1 MSRDAVSHLARD
13 AMSHSSPESCLR
25 ILSFDVGTRN
35 LAYCLIRYDNPPS
48 KLKKDMPNK
57 TIWQNL
63 HLEAWE
69 CLDIFEETGC
79 EAKNS
84 KKVSIDRCLSM
95 LNQVLHARQ
104 HLLEKPIDYILVEKQ
119 VRKAPRNLMVSVGL
133 LCYFQH
139 YWLFAPR
146 KTLAPKITYVSSAG
160 KLKINTLEDVFAFDA
175 KHPPIFHHRNDTS
188 LTASQNKTRRKN
200 KAIELCRLLVGRMP
214 HWKVWVPK
222 VQKGGPKKDDLA
234 DCLLQVIHFLQDK
247 FGYISKSRASVVEKK
262 TVKTVDLTTTPVK
275 KKAVKRPRITVKKRN
290 SDSEAEDVED
300 VEEAEEEEMKAPA
313 KKRVKTVK

>member
-1 MSRDAVSHLARD
+1 MSR
-13 AMSHSSPESCLR
+13 EEQKCLR

-35 LAYCLIRYDNPPS
+35 LAYCLVRYDNPPA
-48 KLKKDMPNK
+48 KLKKDSVNK
-57 TIWQNL
+57 TTWQNL

-69 CLDIFEETGC
+69 CIDIFEETGC

-95 LNQVLHARQ
+95 LNEVLQSRPQ
-104 HLLEKPIDYILVEKQ
+104 LLEKPIDYILVEKQ
-119 VRKAPRNLMVSVGL
+119 MRKAPRNLMVSVGL
-133 LCYFQH
+133 ICYYQH

-146 KTLAPKITYVSSAG
+146 NTPAPKITYVSSTG
-160 KLKINTLEDVFAFDA
+160 KLKINTSEDVFAFDGA
-175 KHPPIFHHRNDTS
+175 HPPTFHHRNDTS
-188 LTASQNKTRRKN
+188 LTASQNKTKRKN

-247 FGYISKSRASVVEKK
+247 LGHSVKSRAKK
-262 TVKTVDLTTTPVK
+262 SVKTIDLTTK
-275 KKAVKRPRITVKKRN
+275 KKAVKRSRITVKKRN
-290 SDSEAEDVED
+290 SDSDPESDDED
-300 VEEAEEEEMKAPA
+300 EEADEEMKAPP
-313 KKRVKTVK
+313 KKRVKTQSV